1 MIRAALLAF
10 FLLPLGCTVKSLPG
24 SESNRLGAGDGGTI
38 VDLGPGGHDDGG
50 CGGSVDLA
58 GGWWGDGGG
67 SVDLAGGWWS
77 DGGVGIDAW
86 FFDLGYGADGGPH
99 DGGPHVDLAH

>member
-10 FLLPLGCTVKSLPG
+10 FLFPLGCTVNSLPG
-24 SESNRLGAGDGGTI
+24 SESNRLGSGDGGST

-58 GGWWGDGGG
+58 GGWW
-67 SVDLAGGWWS
+67 S
-77 DGGVGIDAW
+77 DGGVGVDAW
-86 FFDLGYGADGGPH
+86 FFDLGYGADAAPYDAGPH
-99 DGGPHVDLAH
+99 DAGPHVDLAH

>member
-1 MIRAALLAF
+1 MARAALLALL
-10 FLLPLGCTVKSLPG
+10 LLPLGCTVSSLPA
-24 SESNRLGAGDGGTI
+24 SESNRLGAGDGGSA
-38 VDLGPGGHDDGG
+38 VDLGPGPHGDGG
-50 CGGSVDLA
+50 CGGGSVDLA
-58 GGWWGDGGG
+58 GGG

-86 FFDLGYGADGGPH
+86 FFDLGYGSDGGPY